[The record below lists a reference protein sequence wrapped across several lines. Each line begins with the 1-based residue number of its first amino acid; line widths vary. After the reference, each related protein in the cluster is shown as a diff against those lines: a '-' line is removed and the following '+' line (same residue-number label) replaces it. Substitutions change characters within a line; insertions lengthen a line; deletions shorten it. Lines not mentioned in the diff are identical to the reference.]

1 MALNG
6 STPFKQIFGGKM
18 IQDTTCTKCNKPSIS
33 TQPFME
39 IQVDIDTYNV
49 GSIDQALTAYFRK
62 KMVDGNV

>member
-1 MALNG
+1 
-6 STPFKQIFGGKM
+6 M

-39 IQVDIDTYNV
+39 IQVDIDTFNV
-49 GSIDQALTAYFRK
+49 GSIDQALMAYFRK